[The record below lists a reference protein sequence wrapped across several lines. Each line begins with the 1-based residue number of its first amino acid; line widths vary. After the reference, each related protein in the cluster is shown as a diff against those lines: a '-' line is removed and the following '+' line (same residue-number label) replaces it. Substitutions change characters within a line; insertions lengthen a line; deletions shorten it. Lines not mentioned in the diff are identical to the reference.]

1 MDGKILN
8 RGFIIQTAK
17 ELNTSGGS
25 HEITLGGAE
34 IRYVHI
40 VVDLKVNYDRE
51 CGKVIEPKYGGKS
64 RRKMLNFTGAE
75 LAFAKMFNIYMDF
88 GRRFRSYDV
97 VLPDGRTVDVKHTD
111 QDQGR
116 LVASLETSRRQIPDL
131 FALIVEEFKSMNLSP
146 SPSPSPTRG
155 EGRGEYGRGPDSR
168 FKGHCGDSKESI
180 ELAGKL
186 QLNEDFTAREVT
198 GSEFGEPG
206 GLISVPLEGDRS

>member
-1 MDGKILN
+1 MFEVKSEFIRDTTLD
-8 RGFIIQTAK
+8 RGIR
-17 ELNTSGGS
+17 GRP

-51 CGKVIEPKYGGKS
+51 CRKVIEPKYGGKS
-64 RRKMLNFTGAE
+64 RRRMLNFTGAE

-116 LVASLETSRRQIPDL
+116 LVASMETSKRQIPNL
-131 FALIVEEFKSMNLSP
+131 FALMVGEFPSFEFRGAIPGKIFIQECNIKDLGHGPCYAIDQSRLSL
-146 SPSPSPTRG
+146 
-155 EGRGEYGRGPDSR
+155 DM
-168 FKGHCGDSKESI
+168 DW
-180 ELAGKL
+180 
-186 QLNEDFTAREVT
+186 
-198 GSEFGEPG
+198 
-206 GLISVPLEGDRS
+206 